1 MSNGKVVN
9 PSYTI
14 IDNATGM
21 MQKFV
26 FDLRGQKVDVT
37 IGERMTG
44 DFTASYLS
52 LMGLGEILS
61 DADVT
66 YTPAPPKEYVSA
78 GSALNSLLVQML
90 NPVQRFPAN
99 TSVRV
104 SSVYNP
110 ADPATNTYKAFA
122 DRAKLTNGA
131 ISHAADVGAPELTAD
146 ETYLLILNIDMG
158 GQFFFRENLNTA
170 GSSTP

>member
-1 MSNGKVVN
+1 MN

-14 IDNATGM
+14 TDNATGM
-21 MQKFV
+21 SQTFI

-37 IGERMTG
+37 IGERATG

-66 YTPAPPKEYVSA
+66 YTPAPPKEYVAA
-78 GSALNSLLVQML
+78 GSALNSLVVQML

-99 TSVRV
+99 QRARV
-104 SSVYNP
+104 VGLQP
-110 ADPATNTYKAFA
+110 ADASANTI
-122 DRAKLTNGA
+122 RRSRPRQLTNGA
-131 ISHAADVGAPELTAD
+131 ISHAADEGYPELTAD
-146 ETYLLILNIDMG
+146 ENYLLILNIDMG

-170 GSSTP
+170 GSGTP